1 MILPELARRDAYVVR
16 HKPELDEEDL
26 WLTPGPVVWQAER
39 FGRAPMFYPVYRC
52 GDLYATGPLPLIVLK
67 GALELDDDVAR
78 EVRRGELRYVSSN
91 ATVDRRIRRIGC
103 PEMSTLELSD
113 PATYIREFAAAVRGD
128 VARVEARCPGFV
140 NLVLCGGR
148 DSLNMLLLPW
158 QNPVV
163 AVSAR
168 PNFPLVQQF
177 VRDNRLAIDVLELED
192 ADASILDSEVAVNA
206 CRAGLSHS
214 RWNGELYALAGR
226 FERRCIFWV
235 GAMADAFT
243 TPRWRT
249 YNHSLALA
257 RLRALPGLRRLTDTE
272 AGQSLFSWTCY
283 YRGAMWQ
290 GCNMALLRELT
301 DALVLSAYHGPA
313 MRALLARIDL
323 RGVATEDIRPAIG
336 EALAGGPVAYP
347 TTNPSPPPS
356 SFRGGRSHLG
366 AFLDVL
372 ARHGIR
378 RA

>member
-1 MILPELARRDAYVVR
+1 MILPDLARRDAWEVR
-16 HKPELDEEDL
+16 RKAELDEEDL

-39 FGRAPMFYPVYRC
+39 FGRPPMFYPVYRC
-52 GDLYATGPLPLIVLK
+52 GDLYATGPLPLIVHE

-78 EVRRGELRYVSSN
+78 RVRSEIKYLSSN
-91 ATVDRRIRRIGC
+91 ATVDRRVRRIGC

-113 PATYIREFAAAVRGD
+113 PREYVRALAAAMRSD
-128 VARVEARCPGFV
+128 LRRVEARCPGLT

-148 DSLNMLLLPW
+148 DSLNLLLLPW
-158 QNPVV
+158 QGPVI

-177 VRDNRLAIDVLELED
+177 VRDNRLAIDVLELAD
-192 ADASILDSEVAVNA
+192 RDASLLDSEVAINA
-206 CRAGLSHS
+206 CRTGLSHS
-214 RWNGELYALAGR
+214 RWNGELYALARR

-243 TPRWRT
+243 TPRWRS
-249 YNHSLALA
+249 YNHSLTLA
-257 RLRALPGLRRLTDTE
+257 RLRALPGLRGFTDSE
-272 AGQSLFSWTCY
+272 AGQSLYSWTCY

-313 MRALLARIDL
+313 MRALLARVDL
-323 RGVATEDIRPAIG
+323 RGAATTDIRPQIG
-336 EALAGGPVAYP
+336 EALAGGPVVYP
-347 TTNPSPPPS
+347 DTNPGPPPS
-356 SFRGGRSHLG
+356 TLRNNCSHLA
-366 AFLDVL
+366 AFLEVL

-378 RA
+378 PA